1 MLDRIEVVGGDAGW
15 PQAAPLLQSVWPPEV
30 IATLP
35 WRDVAWA
42 RADRRLLGFDG
53 AGEIICHVGIFW
65 RDATWDGRAVKVGG
79 IGGVA
84 TRADCR
90 RRGVAG
96 AAVRRAAE
104 EIRDAYAADFALLFC
119 EPRLAP
125 VYQSLGWH
133 LFAGEV
139 FVTQPRG
146 RVRFDVTDPYALDL
160 KIAPRS
166 GVIDLCGLPW

>member
-1 MLDRIEVVGGDAGW
+1 MWHGL
-15 PQAAPLLQSVWPPEV
+15 APTGACSASMAPARSS
-30 IATLP
+30 ATS
-35 WRDVAWA
+35 
-42 RADRRLLGFDG
+42 
-53 AGEIICHVGIFW
+53 
-65 RDATWDGRAVKVGG
+65 
-79 IGGVA
+79 A

-146 RVRFDVTDPYALDL
+146 RVRFDVTDPHALDL